1 MLPSMMERKIRSGI
15 VMVSSTGAEC
25 PFPVVATYCASKSYA
40 SFLAQ
45 GVGMEIEDKIDLMS
59 FEPAE
64 VHTNIIAE
72 KPNMKVISADRA
84 AETCFRDIGYDTSST
99 GAFRHELR
107 RLHIWLVGSAAGK
120 STLEAVKKAN

>member
-1 MLPSMMERKIRSGI
+1 MMERKLRSAI
-15 VMVSSTGAEC
+15 VLVSSTGAEC
-25 PFPVVATYCASKSYA
+25 PFPIVATYCATKSYG

-45 GVGMEIEDKIDLMS
+45 GVGMEIADKIDLMS

-99 GAFRHELR
+99 GAFRHEYR
-107 RLHIWLVGSAAGK
+107 RWNIWLYGSAVGK
-120 STLEAVKKAN
+120 STLDAVKKGN